1 MPTAERYLD
10 MTRER
15 YESFNERGA
24 KVLFDYL
31 DPEIEWI
38 SMAPAPLRGSYHG
51 HQGVTQFFMD
61 LFELFEPIGLE
72 LEDVMPVGDDQ
83 VLAFIRVRGRGKG
96 TSVEV
101 EAPIA
106 NLWRV
111 GEDTKCTELQL
122 FYDRAEALK
131 AAGFEQP
138 DETSNNRRH

>member
-1 MPTAERYLD
+1 MPAAERYLD

-38 SMAPAPLRGSYHG
+38 SRAPAPLDGSYHG
-51 HQGVTQFFMD
+51 HEGVMQFFVD
-61 LFELFEPIGLE
+61 LFDLFEPIGVE
-72 LEDVMPVGDDQ
+72 IEDLRAIGDDQ
-83 VLAFIRVRGRGKG
+83 VLVFIRVRGRGKG
-96 TSVEV
+96 TSIEV

-111 GEDTKCTELQL
+111 GDDEKAVELQL

-131 AAGFEQP
+131 AAGV
-138 DETSNNRRH
+138 DK